1 MSEDAKTIIRVD
13 GAENPATNRSSDS
26 LYKKVNIF
34 LYSSMVGWKCRRI
47 VSADSPTTN
56 KFPSHLIN

>member
-34 LYSSMVGWKCRRI
+34 QCGSVDGG
-47 VSADSPTTN
+47 
-56 KFPSHLIN
+56 